1 MRATRIEIKI
11 VDDKLPSRYDTK
23 QKGVHERKIEGTM
36 TDVEIAPEFLEWAD
50 CKNHKSGEELK

>member
-1 MRATRIEIKI
+1 MRVTKIKIKI
-11 VDDKLPSRYDTK
+11 VAGKLPSRYDAE

-36 TDVEIAPEFLEWAD
+36 TDVEIAPEFLELAG